1 MYTYTLAFIH
11 LNHQVLMVNREK
23 KPWKGCW
30 NGLGGKIKPNETPI
44 DSIIRELLEET
55 GLHIQIE
62 HIKDCGILT
71 WNTFDAHGQGLHL
84 FLIDGN
90 NLNKLNTPISTEE
103 GILDWKSLDW
113 IIDPSNYGVAHNIRH
128 FLPTMIHENQRYH
141 YHCTFENDQ
150 LIQVTK
156 EVMDHVS

>member
-11 LNHQVLMVNREK
+11 KNNQFLLVNREK

-30 NGLGGKIKPNETPI
+30 NGLGGKIQTNETPI
-44 DSIIRELLEET
+44 EGIIRELFEET
-55 GLHIQIE
+55 GLKIRE
-62 HIKDCGILT
+62 EYIKDCGILT

-84 FLIDGN
+84 FLIHGN
-90 NLNKLNTPISTEE
+90 TLAKIDTPLSTEE
-103 GILDWKSLDW
+103 GILDWKHLDW
-113 IIDPSNYGVAHNIRH
+113 IIDPNNYGVAHNIRF
-128 FLPTMIHENQRYH
+128 FLPTMLHENIRYH
-141 YHCTFENDQ
+141 YHCIFENDT